1 IAKTIEKKKSPLEF
15 VGVYIL
21 SHDDSKALQ
30 IASSKLIHIQQH
42 LLVLQ
47 DRRHGRMMTK
57 QSDKTLELLSY
68 RRDAS
73 SDSHESQESVIRLL
87 KDALGICE
95 LQEYVVSLEKLMRID
110 EIQNAMA
117 SIPDPSINNASST
130 TEPRGPGVQP
140 KNMQD
145 ITASVTRSIEI
156 PIKNIS
162 DFSSNEPVINGKIV
176 RRLYYRQ
183 QQVAQKFLG
192 Q

>member
-1 IAKTIEKKKSPLEF
+1 
-15 VGVYIL
+15 
-21 SHDDSKALQ
+21 
-30 IASSKLIHIQQH
+30 
-42 LLVLQ
+42 
-47 DRRHGRMMTK
+47 MMTRLVE
-57 QSDKTLELLSY
+57 QRDKTLELLSY

-73 SDSHESQESVIRLL
+73 SDSYESQESVIRLL

-145 ITASVTRSIEI
+145 TTASVTRSIEI
-156 PIKNIS
+156 PIKNMS

-192 Q
+192 QVNIMNAAEKNDINSMIEILKLMDDCENVLKL